1 MLERCLYLAAVIAV
15 AGAVTFALRFLP
27 FLLFAGRNRTLPP
40 WVEKLGNVISPIIIA
55 GLIAYSYSGL
65 EWKTPWPYLAGLLTV
80 GLQLW
85 KRNALVSILAGTVVY
100 MCLLSCGCVTANT
113 IELDAQNPAVRV
125 TTTGTYFGGKR
136 VEPMQVA
143 EILEEHGIPHDRT
156 IHILIDME
164 VAKDL
169 SGARA
174 LMWLLA
180 RAGYTRPMLVTKR
193 HADKFIKEDGDKGSG
208 GSGASPARPVQ
219 GKRVIR
225 YKKASE

>member
-27 FLLFAGRNRTLPP
+27 FLLFAGRNRALPP

-100 MCLLSCGCVTANT
+100 MCLLSCGCMTADR
-113 IELDAQNPAVRV
+113 IVFDAQNPSVRLS
-125 TTTGTYFGGKR
+125 TTGVYFGGKR

-143 EILEEHGIPHDRT
+143 EILEAHGVPHDRT
-156 IHILIDME
+156 IHILIDMD

-174 LMWLLA
+174 MMWLLA
-180 RAGYTRPMLVTKR
+180 KAGYTRPMLVTKR
-193 HADKFIKEDGDKGSG
+193 HAFSDIEENANGTSANPPPNGT
-208 GSGASPARPVQ
+208 A